1 MAAGT
6 ALTAATTAP
15 VAAADVIFVRCSF
28 SVDQPFVYEL
38 NGASY
43 VGARMRADNC
53 ETNLPSTPLK
63 FGLDI
68 QAGYGTQDAGVTE
81 SFTNAYEKWIDV
93 SNGGSYVVDFPSDD
107 RLVALRPGV
116 FLASGR
122 VSSNIEGWERP
133 KFIDAK
139 AVTWGVDWGTMTRI
153 G

>member
-68 QAGYGTQDAGVTE
+68 QAGYGSWPAAGSART
-81 SFTNAYEKWIDV
+81 SK
-93 SNGGSYVVDFPSDD
+93 GGSARSSSTPRRS
-107 RLVALRPGV
+107 PGV
-116 FLASGR
+116 STAGR
-122 VSSNIEGWERP
+122 
-133 KFIDAK
+133 
-139 AVTWGVDWGTMTRI
+139 
-153 G
+153 